1 MSYVFAILAAF
12 FECNGHL
19 RSAGHAS
26 WPVYCRA
33 RQLWSALLSGTPG
46 TCSSSVPQE
55 IASVRDKPCRFA
67 GLHARPSGRGD
78 GRSARASRK
87 IDRVCWHGLTPH
99 PECDHIR
106 SRLFQG
112 RQCLRLDHDG
122 LIVMKEAA
130 PQRDRRREDRQNGD
144 QTHTHTS
151 PLIRGT
157 HYW

>member
-1 MSYVFAILAAF
+1 MSYIFAILAVPFLSAT
-12 FECNGHL
+12 GITIR
-19 RSAGHAS
+19 RSCVMAGVLPSPA
-26 WPVYCRA
+26 
-33 RQLWSALLSGTPG
+33 ALKRFTVGTPG

-87 IDRVCWHGLTPH
+87 IDRVRWHGLTPH

-157 HYW
+157 HY